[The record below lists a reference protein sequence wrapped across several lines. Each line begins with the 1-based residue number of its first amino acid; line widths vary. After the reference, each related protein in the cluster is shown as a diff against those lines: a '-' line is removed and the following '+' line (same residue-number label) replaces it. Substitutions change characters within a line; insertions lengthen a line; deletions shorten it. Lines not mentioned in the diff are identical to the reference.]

1 MRVFASIL
9 LALLAVSSTAAVG
22 LAQTV
27 GIGQEQVPLGAA
39 TELAVILN
47 SAPRGLSSFELT
59 VRLADGAVGEIEAV
73 SFPETFREDAR
84 VELAP
89 DRDSVRLSSLDR
101 LNRVET
107 GASSITLATLRLRGT
122 FMGQS
127 GLEILIGEMK
137 DDLGNPFNVATQA
150 GQFKVYSN
158 LTPGLPAVV
167 GGSDSVYAGAVVEV
181 PVILTEAPEGL
192 SSYRVRVSLAEG
204 DLADILGV
212 VFIAFAGEARA
223 QVAVDKDSIDFSA
236 SDDEN
241 IVRQGDAGIVLGRVQ
256 FKGVLLG
263 RSTLKV
269 EVVSLLDDQGR
280 LMHPL
285 LADGQLIVGQ
295 VSDLAPPQFF
305 ELRPFGPVGI
315 AQPTISARV
324 IDPGSGVNPETLFL
338 KLWDAQGL
346 REFRKGD
353 RGVSWDGE
361 KFSVNLGQL
370 GLSLARGEVFVQ
382 LWAADN
388 SGHLGM
394 AAWTFTVTAGGPP
407 PPPPPPPGA
416 LTVERAIASL
426 IPGDPPGVANPD
438 LIIGDREI
446 LRAVEYWI
454 NGEEVPNTAGQ
465 RINDSKML
473 ELIALWIGGTP
484 VSGSAAGM
492 AARDPGR
499 KAALMVE
506 KVAFTGSRFIV
517 QGRGIESIAVRVWDL
532 SGRPVFAGEAA
543 GNALAINGSGEA
555 WANGVYLYAVTVKGA
570 DGATI
575 STEVR
580 KLVVLR

>member
-1 MRVFASIL
+1 MRAFTGIL
-9 LALLAVSSTAAVG
+9 LALLAVSSAAGVG

-27 GIGQEQVPLGAA
+27 TIGQGQSPLGAA

-47 SAPRGLSSFELT
+47 SAPRGLAEFELT
-59 VRLADGAVGEIEAV
+59 VRLGTGVVGEVEAL

-89 DRDSVRLSSLDR
+89 DRDSVKIKSVDR
-101 LNRVET
+101 LHQVEA
-107 GASSITLATLRLRGT
+107 GASGITLAVLRLRGT
-122 FMGQS
+122 LTGQS
-127 GLEILIGEMK
+127 SLEVLVGEMR
-137 DDLGNPFNVATQA
+137 DDLGNPFDVATQA
-150 GQFKVYSN
+150 GELRVYSN

-212 VFIAFAGEARA
+212 VFIAFAGQAQA
-223 QVAVDKDSIDFSA
+223 QVAVDKNSIDFSA

-241 IVRQGDAGIVLGRVQ
+241 IVKQGDAGIVLGRVQ

-263 RSTLKV
+263 ESALKV
-269 EVVSLLDDQGR
+269 EVVSMFDDQGR

-285 LADGQLIVGQ
+285 LVNGELTVGQ
-295 VSDLAPPQFF
+295 VSDLAPPEFF
-305 ELRPFGPVGI
+305 ELQPFGPVGI
-315 AQPTISARV
+315 AQPAVSARV
-324 IDPGSGVNPETLFL
+324 LDPGSGVNPETLL
-338 KLWDAQGL
+338 LRLWDAQGL

-353 RGVSWDGE
+353 RGVGWDGE
-361 KFSVNLGQL
+361 KFSVNLSQL

-394 AAWTFTVTAGGPP
+394 AAWTFTVTVGGPP
-407 PPPPPPPGA
+407 PPGG
-416 LTVERAIASL
+416 LSIEQAIAAL
-426 IPGDPPGVANPD
+426 VPGDPPGAANPD
-438 LIIGDREI
+438 LVIGDQEI
-446 LRAVEYWI
+446 LRAISFWI
-454 NGEEVPNTAGQ
+454 NGEAVPNTGGQ
-465 RINDSKML
+465 TIDDSKML

-484 VSGSAAGM
+484 VSGSAA
-492 AARDPGR
+492 AAAGLAPST
-499 KAALMVE
+499 AALTVE

-532 SGRPVFAGEAA
+532 SGRPVFAGQAA
-543 GNALAINGSGEA
+543 GNALLRRG
-555 WANGVYLYAVTVKGA
+555 NGVRYCIARQVDASPG
-570 DGATI
+570 
-575 STEVR
+575 VR
-580 KLVVLR
+580 